1 MAFLLKAFDAYHFSV
16 IKRFT
21 GFLYIIFLFICNRM
35 NVQLEDIYG
44 KRVAVLKS
52 TLALIKEHGFHGTP
66 MSMIAKHAGVAAG
79 TIYHYF
85 DSKEIL
91 IVELYI
97 HVRDRLATAVLLND
111 DESMPYKD
119 RFFNFMI
126 NQYNF
131 YIENPDALIFLEQY
145 VNSPFAKNNPEKESQ
160 LFIDKVHTFFNYGI
174 ENAYFRNIEP
184 RLLAPTVKGTLVA
197 AANFQLS
204 EHIVFSR
211 EDLIEIINI
220 VWDGIKRQ

>member
-1 MAFLLKAFDAYHFSV
+1 
-16 IKRFT
+16 
-21 GFLYIIFLFICNRM
+21 M
-35 NVQLEDIYG
+35 NVQLEDTCG
-44 KRVAVLKS
+44 KREAVLNS

-85 DSKEIL
+85 DSKDTL
-91 IVELYI
+91 IIELYL
-97 HVRDRLATAVLLND
+97 HVKDRLATAMLGND
-111 DESMPYKD
+111 DEELPYKD

-131 YIENPDALIFLEQY
+131 YIENPDAFFFLEQY
-145 VNSPFAKNNPEKESQ
+145 VNSPFAKNYPEKDSQ
-160 LFIDKVHTFFNYGI
+160 LFKDKVHTFFKYGI
-174 ENAYFRNIEP
+174 ENAYFRNIDS

-204 EHIVFSR
+204 QYSAFST
-211 EDLIEIINI
+211 EDLIEIVNI